1 MVFMFQKFGCIA
13 SSPPLCH
20 ACFTYHSASIYPI
33 LDSLD
38 SVSSGALQAEEEE
51 RLKYD
56 RKRQDLQILDEKG
69 AETEKIIATEKEIRK
84 LSTRISIAIQVVN
97 AISGKIS
104 KLRDDELWPQTCEL
118 IQGYAA
124 LP

>member
-1 MVFMFQKFGCIA
+1 MEVGQ
-13 SSPPLCH
+13 
-20 ACFTYHSASIYPI
+20 CFSYHSAPIYPI

-38 SVSSGALQAEEEE
+38 SVSSCTLQAEEEE

-97 AISGKIS
+97 TISGKIS

-124 LP
+124 LS